1 MQKTRRLDRMASNA
15 RKYKLT
21 SMGAMKWAEHE
32 LRHLGRIAAVEDP
45 DIQYSYAMSTLNGML
60 HLKRALTELVG
71 DSAYSMQQEDLR
83 RTLDQVVRAIKH
95 LIKDYSLDVN
105 TILTFNTKKLL
116 GDLANFKP
124 APSLTVPLVNT
135 SMRNTRNA
143 RNARNTKNT
152 RVNNRTTRTNT
163 RNTRNTKKNNGFL
176 GFFGL

>member
-32 LRHLGRIAAVEDP
+32 LKHLGRIAAVEDA

-60 HLKRALTELVG
+60 HLKRALTELVN

-83 RTLDQVVRAIKH
+83 RTLDQVIRAIKH
-95 LIKDYSLDVN
+95 LIKDYSLDLN
-105 TILTFNTKKLL
+105 TIQTFNTKKLL

-135 SMRNTRNA
+135 SMTKNGRNPQTTRN
-143 RNARNTKNT
+143 
-152 RVNNRTTRTNT
+152 NT
-163 RNTRNTKKNNGFL
+163 RNTRTNRRNTRNVTTPKKNNGVLGL

>member
-32 LRHLGRIAAVEDP
+32 LKHLGRIAAVEDA

-60 HLKRALTELVG
+60 HLKRALTELVN

-95 LIKDYSLDVN
+95 LIKDYSLDLN
-105 TILTFNTKKLL
+105 TIQTFNTKKLL

-135 SMRNTRNA
+135 SMKNGRNPQ
-143 RNARNTKNT
+143 
-152 RVNNRTTRTNT
+152 NT
-163 RNTRNTKKNNGFL
+163 RNTRNTRNNTRNSRRITRTNTNKKNNGFF